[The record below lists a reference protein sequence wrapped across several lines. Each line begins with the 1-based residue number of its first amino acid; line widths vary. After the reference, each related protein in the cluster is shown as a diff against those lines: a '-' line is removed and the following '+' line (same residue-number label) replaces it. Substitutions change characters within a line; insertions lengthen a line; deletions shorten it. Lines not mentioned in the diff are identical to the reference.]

1 MNKRPLMV
9 KNICFSTKKTKPKR
23 SKMLDITKLFCSV
36 DDFWKSFN
44 SQINCKQIGKTS
56 RGPICSISMSEV
68 MTIMILFHQSNFRTF
83 KHFYFYLILNHIK
96 DFPKLPSY
104 SRFVYLQKTAFIP
117 LFAYLHQSKG
127 KVTGISFIDSTILKV
142 CHVKRCYSNK
152 VFKKIATKGKSTI
165 GWFFGF
171 KLHLAVNEK
180 GELLSFQLTQGNRS
194 DISMVK
200 SLTKGLWGKLFGDR
214 GYISIPLFEEL
225 LKQNIQLITKIRN
238 NMKNKL
244 MDITDKFL
252 LRKRAIIETVND
264 QLKNISQIEH
274 TRHRS
279 PANFLINL
287 ISGLIAYCLQEK
299 KPCLHLTRRDLLAC

>member
-1 MNKRPLMV
+1 
-9 KNICFSTKKTKPKR
+9 
-23 SKMLDITKLFCSV
+23 MLDITKLFCSV

-44 SQINCKQIGKTS
+44 SKINKTFIGKPS
-56 RGPICSISMSEV
+56 RGPTCGISMSEI

-83 KHFYFYLILNHIK
+83 KYFYFYLLSNHIK
-96 DFPKLPSY
+96 EFPKLPSY
-104 SRFVYLQKTAFIP
+104 SRFVYLQKTAFVP
-117 LFAYLHQSKG
+117 LFAYLHQKKG

-142 CHVKRCYSNK
+142 CHIKRSYSNK
-152 VFKKIATKGKSTI
+152 VFKKLAAKGKTTT

-171 KLHLAVNEK
+171 KLHLVVNER
-180 GELLSFQLTQGNRS
+180 GELLSFQLTQGNSS
-194 DISMVK
+194 DISPVK
-200 SLTKGLWGKLFGDR
+200 SLVKNIWGKLFGDR
-214 GYISIPLFEEL
+214 GYISIPLFNEL
-225 LKQNIQLITKIRN
+225 LKQNLQLITKIRN

-287 ISGLIAYCLQEK
+287 LSGLIAYCHQEK
-299 KPCLHLTRRDLLAC
+299 KPSLKIAARDLIVC